1 MIKQLNKLLSLLL
14 VFTLST
20 FSMFADED
28 EPTKDERLVKVSG
41 KVIDAETGEEL
52 TGVRFFFE
60 GEEEV
65 YYSDPMGAFDIE
77 AIAGVKAKLT
87 ISYISYESKIVEV
100 KDSDFFLIKL
110 SRKKIN

>member
-1 MIKQLNKLLSLLL
+1 
-14 VFTLST
+14 
-20 FSMFADED
+20 
-28 EPTKDERLVKVSG
+28 
-41 KVIDAETGEEL
+41 
-52 TGVRFFFE
+52 
-60 GEEEV
+60 
-65 YYSDPMGAFDIE
+65 MGAFDIE